1 MNLNFTNP
9 DLSGKAVLVTGGG
22 TGLGR
27 AAALAYAKLGA
38 GVWITGRRL
47 HPLEEVASL
56 SAGSSPDAPPMRV
69 VSLDVCDRAGLE
81 KLATEIRSVA
91 GALHCLVNNAAILGP
106 IGSLAAIDPDE
117 VRAVW
122 DINIH
127 GTYLPTAVMLDL
139 LRADGAAVVI
149 NVSSGVGRQGRGG
162 WGPYSGSKF
171 AIEGLTQCW
180 ADDLAADG
188 ISVVAVSSK
197 TTATTMR
204 AAAKPEEDP
213 ATLPQPEDIV
223 PAFVFPL
230 SNEARTQ
237 KVSGASIDA
246 RDFLKL

>member
-1 MNLNFTNP
+1 MNLNFKNP
-9 DLSGKAVLVTGGG
+9 DLRGKTVLVTGGG

-27 AAALAYAKLGA
+27 AAALAYARLGA
-38 GVWITGRRL
+38 SVWITGRRL
-47 HPLEEVASL
+47 APLEEVVGASL
-56 SAGSSPDAPPMRV
+56 GLSPSSPPIRA
-69 VSLDVCDRAGLE
+69 VSVDVCDRAGLE
-81 KLATEIRSVA
+81 KLAAEIRDAS

-106 IGSLAAIDPDE
+106 LGSLATIDADE

-127 GTYLPTAVMLDL
+127 GTYLPTAVMFDL

-149 NVSSGVGRQGRGG
+149 NVSSGVGRTGRGG

-180 ADDLAADG
+180 ADDLAGDG
-188 ISVVAVSSK
+188 ISVVALNPGA
-197 TTATTMR
+197 TATTMR

-230 SNEARTQ
+230 SAEARTQ